1 MPINDE
7 RYDVDK
13 DIVKDKLV
21 SVGGDDED
29 EIEGQGKNHEDE
41 GECSIEEVVRSI

>member
-1 MPINDE
+1 VPVDDD

-13 DIVKDKLV
+13 DVMNGKLILVK
-21 SVGGDDED
+21 GDDED

-41 GECSIEEVVRSI
+41 GERSIE